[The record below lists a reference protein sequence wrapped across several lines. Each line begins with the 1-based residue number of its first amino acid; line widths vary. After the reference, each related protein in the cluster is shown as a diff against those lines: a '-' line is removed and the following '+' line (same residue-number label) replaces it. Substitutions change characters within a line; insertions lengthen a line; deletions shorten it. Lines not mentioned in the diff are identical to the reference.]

1 MLEHEQLFYKLQIV
15 LQSKIEEFQYLNY
28 PSITKEQLWNYCI
41 EKKWRRKSVPELR
54 LYELV
59 GTIFSVT
66 PSEVITCLN
75 EPSYGSLGNFA
86 EINADEM
93 DLLLGRTPLHD

>member
-1 MLEHEQLFYKLQIV
+1 MLQHEQLFYKLQIV

-28 PSITKEQLWNYCI
+28 PSITKEQLWKYCI
-41 EKKWRRKSVPELR
+41 EKKWRKKTVQELR

-66 PSEVITCLN
+66 PSEVLTSLN
-75 EPSYGSLGNFA
+75 EPSYESLGSFA

-93 DLLLGRTPLHD
+93 DLLLGRAPLHD